1 MIPLSATAN
10 LGNVASKDSV
20 GTDGTLP
27 RSVGRPTAEERGEEI
42 SESNEITREHDSNAS
57 R

>member
-1 MIPLSATAN
+1 MIPLSAAAN

-20 GTDGTLP
+20 ETDGTLP